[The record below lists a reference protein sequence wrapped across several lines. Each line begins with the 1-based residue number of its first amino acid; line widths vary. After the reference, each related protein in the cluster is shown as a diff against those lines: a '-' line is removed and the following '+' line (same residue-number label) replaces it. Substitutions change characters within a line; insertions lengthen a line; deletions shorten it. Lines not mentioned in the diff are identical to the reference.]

1 LWKIDK
7 FDFVVWVVSFVT
19 TLFAGVEI
27 GLLVSVGVSLLMV
40 IYESAYPHTAVL
52 GRLPG
57 TTVYRNVKQY
67 PEAETFDGIVLIRI
81 DAPIY
86 FANTQNIRDK
96 LTKYEELAQAG
107 KTQVKYII
115 LELSPVSH
123 IDSSALHILND
134 IIDTYKLRNIELCF
148 SNPSV
153 RVMERLL
160 LGGLV
165 EKVGRDHIFVTAHDA
180 VNYCLHELDIAESQH
195 GVKVL
200 EEFDLEEQALR
211 EQ

>member
-1 LWKIDK
+1 
-7 FDFVVWVVSFVT
+7 
-19 TLFAGVEI
+19 
-27 GLLVSVGVSLLMV
+27 MV